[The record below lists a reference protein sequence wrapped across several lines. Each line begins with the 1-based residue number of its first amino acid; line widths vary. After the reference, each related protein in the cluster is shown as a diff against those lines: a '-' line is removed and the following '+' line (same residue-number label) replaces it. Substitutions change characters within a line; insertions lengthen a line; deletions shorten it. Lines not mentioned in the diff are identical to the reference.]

1 MDTNNLKETL
11 KALHDNLEST
21 SDVDT
26 ELKQLL
32 QTLDRDIRQLLDDD
46 VHASD
51 NSSVIVEQA
60 QAISAKLASRHP
72 HIELAL
78 REVLDILARMGI

>member
-1 MDTNNLKETL
+1 MLIRDNASQMATALANKEISAVELTNQHYQQIE
-11 KALHDNLEST
+11 A
-21 SDVDT
+21 VD
-26 ELKQLL
+26 K
-32 QTLDRDIRQLLDDD
+32 D

-78 REVLDILARMGI
+78 REVLYILARMGI